1 MGEKADRRV
10 KYTKMVLRE
19 GLIKLLHTTPI
30 DKITVKRICEAAD
43 VNRSTFYAH
52 YSDQYDILRQIELE
66 LLSDIR
72 ASLEGY
78 NYVEYEEA
86 SFQIMIRIFEYV
98 VENAELCQVLLG
110 ENGDRLVQK
119 EIMTLVQQTGMRAWH
134 EKNLLNSELMEYALT
149 FGLNGGLGI
158 VQKWLSGGMKQSARE
173 IAEMVINLTYRG
185 LSAFAP

>member
-1 MGEKADRRV
+1 MGDKADRRV

-19 GLIKLLHTTPI
+19 GLVKLLHTTPI

-52 YSDQYDILRQIELE
+52 YTDQYDLLRQIEQE
-66 LLSDIR
+66 LLGDIR

-78 NYVEYEEA
+78 NYVEYEEE

-98 VENAELCQVLLG
+98 VENAELCRVLLG

-119 EIMTLVQQTGMRAWH
+119 EIMALVQQTGMRAWR
-134 EKNLLNSELMEYALT
+134 EKNLLGDELMGYALT
-149 FGLNGGLGI
+149 FGLNGGLGL

-173 IAEMVINLTYRG
+173 VAEMVIGLTYHG